1 MERSSH
7 IMSVTIA
14 KPGKVATM
22 GSHQPEAWQII
33 SWMVKEQGWHLLDI
47 RYDRNSYW
55 AKWSERALR
64 QEFGY
69 RYHPVPELVN
79 LHELEHDQPAQ
90 LVDPAAG
97 LAKVST
103 WLDAG
108 MNCLLMCRCP
118 NWQLCHRKQVTA
130 LLQHAYPNPEAAHLL
145 CDPLAVEL
153 PVILSKAVELLQR
166 YGLLKPLP
174 HAPMEQQVMLRTA
187 RSQRVVL
194 PDFGPCMMSLSVTLW
209 LADPRQHCKQVTTV
223 PQPQENEEVSVDA
236 VPFITQEEQR
246 G

>member
-1 MERSSH
+1 
-7 IMSVTIA
+7 MSVTIA
-14 KPGKVATM
+14 KPGKVATI
-22 GSHQPEAWQII
+22 GYQQPEAWQII
-33 SWMVKEQGWHLLDI
+33 SCMVEEQGWH

-69 RYHPVPELVN
+69 RYHPVPEMVN
-79 LHELEHDQPAQ
+79 LHELEHDRPAR

-97 LAKVST
+97 LANVST

-130 LLQHAYPNPEAAHLL
+130 LLQHAYPNLEVAHLL

-174 HAPMEQQVMLRTA
+174 HAPMEQPVMLRTP
-187 RSQRVVL
+187 RSQQLVL

-209 LADPRQHCKQVTTV
+209 LTDPQQPRKPVTTV
-223 PQPQENEEVSVDA
+223 PQPQENEEGSVDA
-236 VPFITQEEQR
+236 VPPFTTQQEQR